1 MPQEEALLPPR
12 ASSDATSSI
21 QNGEEEEYAL
31 LTGNRTARRLEK
43 RSWATWREIGIF
55 AWALIATIVVVVL
68 AVLFPHKKAEPHNH
82 WSSNTTWGPGGKPTG
97 KRNLIFM
104 VSDGMGP
111 TSLSLTR
118 SFRQYTE
125 ELPFEDILVLDKHH
139 IGTSRTRSTS
149 SLVTDSA
156 AGATAFS
163 CGRKSYN
170 SAISVLPDHSP
181 CGTVLEAA
189 ALAGYKTGLVVT
201 TRLTDATPACFAAH
215 ANLRNYEDLIAAQ
228 EIGEHP
234 LGRVVDLLL
243 GGGRCH
249 FLPKSQEGSCRG
261 DNQNLVEVAAKNGF
275 GYIDDRAGFDG
286 LMGGDNVTLPLLGL
300 LASKD
305 IPYEIDR
312 RSQNETYPSLEE
324 MTRTAL
330 RALSL
335 ATKDSEQG
343 FFVMIEGS
351 RIDHAGHS
359 NDPAAQV
366 HEVLAYDRAFAAA
379 LEFLEND
386 STPGVIVSTS
396 DHETGGLAAARQ
408 LHKTYP
414 EYLWLPEVL
423 NRANHSGEHLG
434 VLLKEYLA
442 GSGKDDKDSARKS
455 WVRENLIKNGLGI
468 NDATDDEVDALL
480 HPDKLVAPEHVF
492 TDMISRRAQVGW
504 STHGHS
510 AVDVNIYASS
520 SKDAWPL
527 AGNHEN
533 TDVGDF
539 LADYLD
545 LNVDNVTK
553 LLQDTK
559 SGVLQSYDWTGDRLG
574 LTFHLD
580 GLDTYHGDFRKRSEG
595 DCGCG
600 VAH

>member
-1 MPQEEALLPPR
+1 MAREESLVPPR
-12 ASSDATSSI
+12 LSSDDGSSVR
-21 QNGEEEEYAL
+21 NEEEDYAL
-31 LTGNRTARRLEK
+31 LTGERTDHEDKRRAWP
-43 RSWATWREIGIF
+43 SWREIGAF
-55 AWALIATIVVVVL
+55 SWAVIATILVIVL
-68 AVLFPHKKAEPHNH
+68 AVMYPHNSAEPHNH
-82 WSSNTTWGPGGKPTG
+82 HSSNTTWGPGGKPTG
-97 KRNLIFM
+97 KRNMIFM

-118 SFRQYTE
+118 SFRQYTDD
-125 ELPFEDILVLDKHH
+125 LPFDDILVLDKHY
-139 IGTSRTRSTS
+139 IGTSRTRSSS

-189 ALAGYKTGLVVT
+189 SLAGYKTGLVVT

-228 EIGEHP
+228 EVGEHP

-249 FLPKSQEGSCRG
+249 FLPNSQDGSCRG
-261 DNQNLVEVAAKNGF
+261 DDHDLLKVASQNGF
-275 GYIDDRAGFDG
+275 GYIDDRAGFDS
-286 LMGGDNVTLPLLGL
+286 LKGGDNATLPLLGL
-300 LASKD
+300 FASGD

-312 RSQNETYPSLEE
+312 RSQNDTYPSLEE

-330 RALSL
+330 KAMSK
-335 ATKDSEQG
+335 ATEDSEQG
-343 FFVMIEGS
+343 FFIMIEGS
-351 RIDHAGHS
+351 RIDHAGHG

-366 HEVLAYDRAFAAA
+366 HEVLAYDKAFAAA

-386 STPGVIVSTS
+386 STPGVLVSTS

-408 LHKTYP
+408 LHKSYP
-414 EYLWLPEVL
+414 EYLWLPGVL
-423 NRANHSGEHLG
+423 DKANHSGEYLAAR
-434 VLLKEYLA
+434 LKEYLS
-442 GSGKDDKDSARKS
+442 GPGKDAKDSAKQS
-455 WVRENLIKNGLGI
+455 WVRKTLKDGLGI
-468 NDATDDEVDALL
+468 DDATDDEVDALL
-480 HPDKLVAPEHVF
+480 HPDPQIATEHVF

-504 STHGHS
+504 TTHGHS

-520 SKDAWPL
+520 TKGAWPL
-527 AGNHEN
+527 VGNNEN

-545 LNVDNVTK
+545 LDVDNVTK

-559 SGVLQSYDWTGDRLG
+559 SGILQSYDWMGDRLG
-574 LTFHLD
+574 LNFHTE
-580 GLDTYHGDFRKRSEG
+580 GLDTYHGDFRKRSPD

-600 VAH
+600 AAH